1 MPYRLSRVAFGAIVA
16 VVLAAAL
23 IACSQ
28 EPSAQPDP
36 PPAAIIAAPTAPLSI
51 ATKPPA
57 PNPTAT
63 AEPPPTAVPAPT
75 ATMAPV
81 TTPEPTAAP
90 AAEPSEG
97 TQGATAFVL
106 GEGAVARY
114 KVEEVLASQGFK
126 VATGETSE
134 VVGRIVFD
142 ADGAIVADESSIV
155 IQAGTLKTD
164 NDRRD
169 RYVREQTLQTA
180 KFPEIIFRPTSA
192 EGLPSPLSE
201 AGGEVEFT
209 ISGDLTIRDQTRPVT
224 WDVTAEFGDSITGLA
239 VIDIDFE
246 QFGMDKPR
254 VAVVVSVEDTIRL
267 ELDFAG
273 AVEQIAAMSADSDDT
288 DDSDAES
295 DTTDGPDPADKAY
308 AHVLG
313 DADAPVTVVEYS
325 DFQ

>member
-1 MPYRLSRVAFGAIVA
+1 MPFHPSRITYGA
-16 VVLAAAL
+16 VLAIILAATL

-28 EPSAQPDP
+28 QPEPQP
-36 PPAAIIAAPTAPLSI
+36 T
-51 ATKPPA
+51 
-57 PNPTAT
+57 PNPTT
-63 AEPPPTAVPAPT
+63 AVAVPTPPTATVEPTATVAPIPTATTAPAPT
-75 ATMAPV
+75 PESTAT
-81 TTPEPTAAP
+81 AP
-90 AAEPSEG
+90 AAPSEA
-97 TQGATAFVL
+97 TQSATAFVL
-106 GEGAVARY
+106 GEGTVARY

-180 KFPEIIFRPTSA
+180 MYPEIIFRPTSA

-201 AGGEVEFT
+201 ASGEVEFT
-209 ISGDLTIRDQTRPVT
+209 LSGDLTIRDQTRPVT
-224 WDVTAEFGDSITGLA
+224 WDVTAEFGGSITGLA

-246 QFGMDKPR
+246 QFGMDKPS
-254 VAVVVSVEDTIRL
+254 VAVVVSVGDTIRL
-267 ELDFAG
+267 ELDFVG
-273 AVEQIAAMSADSDDT
+273 TVEQIAAMRTGS
-288 DDSDAES
+288 DDSDTE
-295 DTTDGPDPADKAY
+295 PDPADEAY
-308 AHVLG
+308 AQLLG
-313 DADAPVTVVEYS
+313 DADAPVTVVEFS

>member
-1 MPYRLSRVAFGAIVA
+1 MPFHPSRITYGA
-16 VVLAAAL
+16 VLAIILAATL

-28 EPSAQPDP
+28 QPEPQPTPIPTAAVAVPTPP
-36 PPAAIIAAPTAPLSI
+36 PPAATVEPTATVAPIPTATTAPAPTPASTAAAPTAPSE
-51 ATKPPA
+51 ATQ
-57 PNPTAT
+57 
-63 AEPPPTAVPAPT
+63 
-75 ATMAPV
+75 
-81 TTPEPTAAP
+81 
-90 AAEPSEG
+90 S
-97 TQGATAFVL
+97 ATAFVL
-106 GEGAVARY
+106 GEGTVARY
-114 KVEEVLASQGFK
+114 MVEEVLASQGFK

-180 KFPEIIFRPTSA
+180 NYPEIIFRPTSA

-209 ISGDLTIRDQTRPVT
+209 LSGDLTIRDQTRPVT

-239 VIDIDFE
+239 VIDINFE
-246 QFGMDKPR
+246 QFGMDKPS
-254 VAVVVSVEDTIRL
+254 VAVVVSVGDTIRL
-267 ELDFAG
+267 ELDFVG
-273 AVEQIAAMSADSDDT
+273 TVEQIAAMSTGS
-288 DDSDAES
+288 DDSDTES
-295 DTTDGPDPADKAY
+295 DTADEPDPADEAY
-308 AHVLG
+308 AQLLG
-313 DADAPVTVVEYS
+313 DTNAPVTVVEFS

>member
-1 MPYRLSRVAFGAIVA
+1 MPFHPSRITYGA
-16 VVLAAAL
+16 VLAIILAATL

-28 EPSAQPDP
+28 QPEPQPTPIPTAAVAVPTPP
-36 PPAAIIAAPTAPLSI
+36 PPAATVEPTATVAPIPTATTAPAPTPASTAAAPT
-51 ATKPPA
+51 
-57 PNPTAT
+57 
-63 AEPPPTAVPAPT
+63 V
-75 ATMAPV
+75 
-81 TTPEPTAAP
+81 
-90 AAEPSEG
+90 PSEA
-97 TQGATAFVL
+97 TQSATAFVL
-106 GEGAVARY
+106 SEGTVARY
-114 KVEEVLASQGFK
+114 MVEEVLASQGFK

-142 ADGAIVADESSIV
+142 ADGAIIADESSIV

-180 KFPEIIFRPTSA
+180 NYPEIIFRPTSA

-209 ISGDLTIRDQTRPVT
+209 LSGDLTIRDQTRPVT

-239 VIDIDFE
+239 VIDINFE

-254 VAVVVSVEDTIRL
+254 VAVVVSVGDTIRL
-267 ELDFAG
+267 ELDFVG
-273 AVEQIAAMSADSDDT
+273 TVEQIAAMSTGS
-288 DDSDAES
+288 DDSDTKS
-295 DTTDGPDPADKAY
+295 DTADEPDPADEAY
-308 AHVLG
+308 AQVLG
-313 DADAPVTVVEYS
+313 DADAPVTVVEFS

>member
-1 MPYRLSRVAFGAIVA
+1 MPFHPSRITYGA
-16 VVLAAAL
+16 VLAIILAATL

-28 EPSAQPDP
+28 QPEPQPTPIPAAAVAVPTP
-36 PPAAIIAAPTAPLSI
+36 PPT
-51 ATKPPA
+51 
-57 PNPTAT
+57 PTAT
-63 AEPPPTAVPAPT
+63 VEPTATVAPIPTATTAPAPT
-75 ATMAPV
+75 PAS
-81 TTPEPTAAP
+81 TAA
-90 AAEPSEG
+90 APSEA
-97 TQGATAFVL
+97 TQSATAFVL
-106 GEGAVARY
+106 GEGTVARY
-114 KVEEVLASQGFK
+114 MVEEVLASQGFK

-142 ADGAIVADESSIV
+142 ANGAIVADESSIV

-180 KFPEIIFRPTSA
+180 NYPEIIFRPTST

-209 ISGDLTIRDQTRPVT
+209 LSGDLTIRDQTRPVT

-239 VIDIDFE
+239 VIDINFE

-254 VAVVVSVEDTIRL
+254 VAVVVSVGDTIRL
-267 ELDFAG
+267 ELDFVG
-273 AVEQIAAMSADSDDT
+273 TVEQIAAMSTGS
-288 DDSDAES
+288 DDSDTES
-295 DTTDGPDPADKAY
+295 DTADEPDPADEAY
-308 AHVLG
+308 AQVLG
-313 DADAPVTVVEYS
+313 DADAPVTVVEFS

>member
-1 MPYRLSRVAFGAIVA
+1 MPFHPSRITYGA
-16 VVLAAAL
+16 VLAIILAATL

-28 EPSAQPDP
+28 QPEPQPTPIPTAAVAVPTPP
-36 PPAAIIAAPTAPLSI
+36 PPAATVEPTATVAPIPTATTAPAPTPASTAAAPTAPSE
-51 ATKPPA
+51 ATQ
-57 PNPTAT
+57 
-63 AEPPPTAVPAPT
+63 
-75 ATMAPV
+75 
-81 TTPEPTAAP
+81 
-90 AAEPSEG
+90 S
-97 TQGATAFVL
+97 ATAFVL
-106 GEGAVARY
+106 GEGTVARY
-114 KVEEVLASQGFK
+114 MVEEVLASQGFK

-180 KFPEIIFRPTSA
+180 NYPEIIFRPTSA

-239 VIDIDFE
+239 VIDINFE

-254 VAVVVSVEDTIRL
+254 VAVVVSVGDTIRL
-267 ELDFAG
+267 ELDFVG
-273 AVEQIAAMSADSDDT
+273 TVEQTAAMSTDSDD
-288 DDSDAES
+288 SDTES
-295 DTTDGPDPADKAY
+295 DTADEPDPADEAY
-308 AHVLG
+308 AQLLG
-313 DADAPVTVVEYS
+313 DTNAPVTVVEFS

>member
-1 MPYRLSRVAFGAIVA
+1 MPFHPSRITYGA
-16 VVLAAAL
+16 VLAIILAATL

-28 EPSAQPDP
+28 QPEPQPTPIPTAAVAVPTPP
-36 PPAAIIAAPTAPLSI
+36 PPAATVEPTATVAPIPTATTAPAPTPASTAAAPTAPSE
-51 ATKPPA
+51 ATQ
-57 PNPTAT
+57 
-63 AEPPPTAVPAPT
+63 
-75 ATMAPV
+75 
-81 TTPEPTAAP
+81 
-90 AAEPSEG
+90 S
-97 TQGATAFVL
+97 ATAFVL
-106 GEGAVARY
+106 GEGTVARY

-134 VVGRIVFD
+134 VVGRILFD

-180 KFPEIIFRPTSA
+180 NYPEIIFRPTSA

-201 AGGEVEFT
+201 ASGEVEFT
-209 ISGDLTIRDQTRPVT
+209 LSGDLTIRDQTRPVT

-239 VIDIDFE
+239 VIDINFE

-254 VAVVVSVEDTIRL
+254 VAVVVSVGDTIRL
-267 ELDFAG
+267 ELDFVG
-273 AVEQIAAMSADSDDT
+273 TVEQIAAMSTDSDD
-288 DDSDAES
+288 SDTES
-295 DTTDGPDPADKAY
+295 DTADEPDPADEAY
-308 AHVLG
+308 TQVLG
-313 DADAPVTVVEYS
+313 DADAPVTVVEFS

>member
-1 MPYRLSRVAFGAIVA
+1 MPFHLSRITYGA
-16 VVLAAAL
+16 VLAIILAATL

-28 EPSAQPDP
+28 QPEPQPTPIPTAAVAVPTPP
-36 PPAAIIAAPTAPLSI
+36 PPAATVEPTATVAPTAPSE
-51 ATKPPA
+51 ATQ
-57 PNPTAT
+57 
-63 AEPPPTAVPAPT
+63 
-75 ATMAPV
+75 
-81 TTPEPTAAP
+81 
-90 AAEPSEG
+90 S
-97 TQGATAFVL
+97 ATAFVL
-106 GEGAVARY
+106 GEGTIARY
-114 KVEEVLASQGFK
+114 KVEEVLARQGFK

-180 KFPEIIFRPTSA
+180 DYPEIIFHPTSA

-224 WDVTAEFGDSITGLA
+224 WNVTAAFGDSITGLA
-239 VIDIDFE
+239 AIDINFE

-267 ELDFAG
+267 ELDFVG
-273 AVEQIAAMSADSDDT
+273 TVEQIAAMSTGT
-288 DDSDAES
+288 DDSDTES
-295 DTTDGPDPADKAY
+295 DTADEPNPADEAY
-308 AHVLG
+308 AQVLG
-313 DADAPVTVVEYS
+313 DADAPVTVVEFS

>member
-1 MPYRLSRVAFGAIVA
+1 MPFHPSRITYGA
-16 VVLAAAL
+16 VLAIILAATL

-28 EPSAQPDP
+28 QPEPQPTP
-36 PPAAIIAAPTAPLSI
+36 IPAAAVAVPTP
-51 ATKPPA
+51 
-57 PNPTAT
+57 
-63 AEPPPTAVPAPT
+63 PPPTATVEPTATVAPIPTATTAPAPT
-75 ATMAPV
+75 PAS
-81 TTPEPTAAP
+81 TAA
-90 AAEPSEG
+90 APSEA
-97 TQGATAFVL
+97 TQSATAFVL
-106 GEGAVARY
+106 GEGTVARY
-114 KVEEVLASQGFK
+114 MVEEVLASQGFK

-180 KFPEIIFRPTSA
+180 NYPEIIFRPTSA

-209 ISGDLTIRDQTRPVT
+209 LSGDLTIRDQTRPVT

-239 VIDIDFE
+239 VIDINFE

-254 VAVVVSVEDTIRL
+254 VAVVVSVGDTIRL
-267 ELDFAG
+267 ELDFVG
-273 AVEQIAAMSADSDDT
+273 TVEQIAAMSTGS
-288 DDSDAES
+288 DDSDTES
-295 DTTDGPDPADKAY
+295 DTADEPDPADEAY
-308 AHVLG
+308 AQVLG
-313 DADAPVTVVEYS
+313 DADAPVTVVEFS

>member
-1 MPYRLSRVAFGAIVA
+1 MPFYPSRITYGA
-16 VVLAAAL
+16 VLAIILAATL

-28 EPSAQPDP
+28 QPEPQPTPIPTAAVAVPTP
-36 PPAAIIAAPTAPLSI
+36 PPAATVEPTATVAPIPTATTAPAPTPASTAAAPTAPSE
-51 ATKPPA
+51 ATQ
-57 PNPTAT
+57 
-63 AEPPPTAVPAPT
+63 
-75 ATMAPV
+75 
-81 TTPEPTAAP
+81 
-90 AAEPSEG
+90 S
-97 TQGATAFVL
+97 ATAFVL
-106 GEGAVARY
+106 GEGTVARY
-114 KVEEVLASQGFK
+114 MVEEVLASQGFK

-180 KFPEIIFRPTSA
+180 NYPEIIFRPTSA

-209 ISGDLTIRDQTRPVT
+209 LSGDLTIRDQTRPVT

-239 VIDIDFE
+239 VIDINFE
-246 QFGMDKPR
+246 QFGMDKPS
-254 VAVVVSVEDTIRL
+254 VAVVVSVGDTIRL
-267 ELDFAG
+267 ELDFVG
-273 AVEQIAAMSADSDDT
+273 TVEQIAAMSTGS
-288 DDSDAES
+288 DDSDTES
-295 DTTDGPDPADKAY
+295 DTADEPDPADEAY
-308 AHVLG
+308 AQVLG
-313 DADAPVTVVEYS
+313 DADAPVTVVEFS

>member
-1 MPYRLSRVAFGAIVA
+1 MPFHPSRITYGA
-16 VVLAAAL
+16 VLAIILAATL

-28 EPSAQPDP
+28 QPEPQPTPIPTAAVAVPTPP
-36 PPAAIIAAPTAPLSI
+36 PPAATVEPTATVAPIPTATTAPAPTPASTAAAPTAP
-51 ATKPPA
+51 
-57 PNPTAT
+57 
-63 AEPPPTAVPAPT
+63 
-75 ATMAPV
+75 
-81 TTPEPTAAP
+81 
-90 AAEPSEG
+90 SEG
-97 TQGATAFVL
+97 TQSATAFVL
-106 GEGAVARY
+106 GEGTVARY
-114 KVEEVLASQGFK
+114 MVEEVLASQGFK

-180 KFPEIIFRPTSA
+180 MYPEIIFRPTSA

-201 AGGEVEFT
+201 ASGEVEFT
-209 ISGDLTIRDQTRPVT
+209 LSGDLTIRDQTRPVT

-239 VIDIDFE
+239 VIDINFE

-254 VAVVVSVEDTIRL
+254 VAVVVSVGDTIRL
-267 ELDFAG
+267 ELDFVG
-273 AVEQIAAMSADSDDT
+273 TVEQTAAMSTDSDT
-288 DDSDAES
+288 ES
-295 DTTDGPDPADKAY
+295 DTADEPDPADEAY
-308 AHVLG
+308 AQLLG
-313 DADAPVTVVEYS
+313 DTNAPVTVVEFS

>member
-1 MPYRLSRVAFGAIVA
+1 MPFHPSRITYGA
-16 VVLAAAL
+16 VLAIILAATL

-28 EPSAQPDP
+28 QPEPQPTPIPTAAVAVPTPP
-36 PPAAIIAAPTAPLSI
+36 PPAATVEPTATVAPIPTATTAPAPTPASTAAAPTAPSE
-51 ATKPPA
+51 ATQ
-57 PNPTAT
+57 
-63 AEPPPTAVPAPT
+63 
-75 ATMAPV
+75 
-81 TTPEPTAAP
+81 
-90 AAEPSEG
+90 S
-97 TQGATAFVL
+97 ATAFVL
-106 GEGAVARY
+106 GEGTVARY
-114 KVEEVLASQGFK
+114 MVEEVLASQGFK

-180 KFPEIIFRPTSA
+180 NYPEIIFRPTSA

-201 AGGEVEFT
+201 ASGEVEFT
-209 ISGDLTIRDQTRPVT
+209 LSGDLTIRDQTRPVT

-239 VIDIDFE
+239 VIDINFE

-254 VAVVVSVEDTIRL
+254 VAVVVSVGDTIRL
-267 ELDFAG
+267 ELDFVG
-273 AVEQIAAMSADSDDT
+273 TVEQIAAMSTGS
-288 DDSDAES
+288 DDSDTES
-295 DTTDGPDPADKAY
+295 DTADEPDPADEAY
-308 AHVLG
+308 AQVLG
-313 DADAPVTVVEYS
+313 DTNAPVTVVEFS